1 MVRKQN
7 KVLRR
12 RIAGSS
18 VSSVI
23 SISLVLLLVG
33 VAAVLFTNAG
43 QIENYFKENIH
54 ITAFLKKG
62 VSEKKGQE
70 LSLKIEK
77 EEFVKSA
84 RYVSVQEG
92 TDELVEMLG
101 EDFVDV
107 FATSP
112 VPSSIEIKLYSQYM
126 QADSL
131 AKVMKIVERY
141 PNVESVSSQAAMV
154 ESIGYAMT
162 KAAVVLGVVV
172 ILLLFIS
179 IVLISNT
186 IRLIVYSD
194 RFSIRTMQLVGA
206 SKGFISRP
214 FARKAAFM
222 GLGSGLI
229 ACGIIAGALYYAY
242 TLFPALPELLL
253 WRNLAITAGGV
264 LLLGMLICVLC
275 AQRVMGRMLKSGNN
289 EIYG

>member
-1 MVRKQN
+1 M
-7 KVLRR
+7 
-12 RIAGSS
+12 
-18 VSSVI
+18 SSVI

-33 VAAVLFTNAG
+33 VAAMLFSNAG

-62 VSEKKGQE
+62 VSAQKGEE
-70 LSLKIEK
+70 LGRKIEK
-77 EEFVKSA
+77 EKFVKSA

-92 TDELVEMLG
+92 TAELVEMLG

-112 VPSSIEIKLYSQYM
+112 VPSSIEINLYSQYL

-131 AKVMKIVERY
+131 ARVIKIVERY

-154 ESIGYAMT
+154 DSIGYAMSR
-162 KAAVVLGVVV
+162 AAVVLGVVV
-172 ILLLFIS
+172 LLLLFIS

-186 IRLIVYSD
+186 IRLIVYAD

-206 SKGFISRP
+206 SKRFIARP
-214 FARKAAFM
+214 FVRKAALM
-222 GLGSGLI
+222 GFVSGFA
-229 ACGIIAGALYYAY
+229 ACGIIAGGLYYAY
-242 TLFPALPELLL
+242 TVFPGIFEVLLVE
-253 WRNLAITAGGV
+253 NLAYTAAGV

-275 AQRVMGRMLKSGNN
+275 ARMVMGKRFRSGNN

>member
-1 MVRKQN
+1 MGRKQN
-7 KVLRR
+7 KVLKR

-62 VSEKKGQE
+62 VSAEKGQA
-70 LSLKIEK
+70 LSQKIEK
-77 EEFVKSA
+77 EKFVKST

-92 TDELVEMLG
+92 TAELVEMLG
-101 EDFVDV
+101 EDFVEV

-112 VPSSIEIKLYSQYM
+112 VPSSIEINLYSQYL

-154 ESIGYAMT
+154 ESIAYAMSR
-162 KAAVVLGVVV
+162 AAMVLGVVV
-172 ILLLFIS
+172 LLLLFIS

-186 IRLIVYSD
+186 IRLIVHSN

-206 SKGFISRP
+206 SRAFIARP
-214 FARKAAFM
+214 FVRKAALM
-222 GLGSGLI
+222 GLGSGFI
-229 ACGIIAGALYYAY
+229 ACGIIGGGLYYVY
-242 TLFPALPELLL
+242 TVFPTVFEILL
-253 WRNLAITAGGV
+253 WENLAVTAGGI
-264 LLLGMLICVLC
+264 LILGMLICVLC
-275 AQRVMGRMLKSGNN
+275 ARGVMGKMFRSGNN